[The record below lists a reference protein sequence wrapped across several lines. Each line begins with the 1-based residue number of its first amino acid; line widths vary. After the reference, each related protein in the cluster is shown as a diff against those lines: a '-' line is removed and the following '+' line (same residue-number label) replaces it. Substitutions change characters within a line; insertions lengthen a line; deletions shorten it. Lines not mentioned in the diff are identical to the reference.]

1 MRIDRAF
8 TVLLIT
14 CFVAAC
20 GGGETRW
27 AGTIT
32 DSAGVTIVSNTGVG
46 IWTPGEEW
54 TFEEELRI
62 GDVEGA
68 PEYQFGQV
76 FRIAVDSKGR
86 IIVLDGQAQHIKVF
100 SPDGAY
106 EQTIGAPGQGPG
118 ELGAGMAVLIGAGD
132 TLLVPDGRN
141 LRFNRYAPDGSSA
154 GSTRMVLEEGRPMTF
169 KGTASGAIAEQIRP
183 LMPPGQPAI
192 ENPMD
197 AIVLLAT
204 DGTVSDTLITF
215 PSGELVSSSGVTVY
229 ASEPAW
235 DLTDEGQLVFGV
247 SDEYRIG
254 LYSGGQLERV
264 ISKPFVRRPVG
275 DQDEEAIM
283 GEMERR
289 WVDAGIS
296 AEMMGRVRNRF
307 RFADFFPAF
316 QTVAVGLRGTIWV
329 KHVKPASELSANELE
344 RYHEWPGRE
353 WDVFDSQGRYL
364 GVATMPERF
373 NPMVFRGDK
382 IYGAWRDELDV
393 EYVVVLRIVG
403 DLAPGAT

>member
-1 MRIDRAF
+1 MKTHKASMA
-8 TVLLIT
+8 LLLVS
-14 CFVAAC
+14 FLVAC
-20 GGGETRW
+20 GSEGSRF

-32 DSAGVTIVSNTGVG
+32 DSAGVTIVSNTDVG
-46 IWTPGEEW
+46 IWAPGEEW

-62 GDVEGA
+62 GAVEGA
-68 PEYQFGQV
+68 PEYQFGEV

-86 IIVLDGQAQHIKVF
+86 IFVLDGQHIKVY
-100 SPDGAY
+100 SLQGAY

-169 KGTASGAIAEQIRP
+169 KGTGSGVIAEQIRP

-204 DGTVSDTLITF
+204 DGTVSDTVMTF
-215 PSGELVSSSGVTVY
+215 PSGQLVSSSGVTIY
-229 ASEPAW
+229 AAEPAW
-235 DLTDEGQLVFGV
+235 DLTDDVQLVFGV
-247 SDEYRIG
+247 SDEYRLG
-254 LYSGGQLERV
+254 LYVGGQLERV
-264 ISKPFVRRPVG
+264 ISKPYARRPVG
-275 DQDEEAIM
+275 DRDKEAIM
-283 GEMERR
+283 SEMERR
-289 WVDAGIS
+289 WVGAGAS
-296 AEMMGRVRNRF
+296 AEMMARLRNRF
-307 RFADFFPAF
+307 HFADFFPAF
-316 QTVAVGLRGTIWV
+316 QTVAVGPRGTTWV
-329 KHVKPASELSANELE
+329 KHLKPASELSAKELE
-344 RYHEWPGRE
+344 HYHEWPGQE
-353 WDVFDSQGRYL
+353 WDVFDSRGRFL
-364 GVATMPERF
+364 GAVTMPESF

-393 EYVVVLRIVG
+393 EYVVVLQIDG
-403 DLAPGAT
+403 DLGTGAT